1 MRNPRL
7 ALCLFF
13 ALSSFTLAVSEV
25 AVVITAPTLTTGGVL
40 QAMLDEEVAS
50 YTKNIQSIV
59 NEALTKPLLMQSL
72 ADANTENS
80 LLTGFVYLN
89 DRRYVSIVVGGCASL
104 VSDTH
109 DIPSLESRLENFQ
122 LSSDYSLGAA
132 AQPLCLQLDV
142 SLARLVKGLG
152 AQASFGYIPPLE
164 YQGFEFS
171 SISAQCGLDW
181 LCLGPVGN
189 KRLVRWDGLEFGLGL
204 AWSYNSLN
212 TRISTGES
220 SRTLSFRPDG
230 DGPLLPITVTI
241 SLDPQFDATV
251 EMQSFALPFQ
261 VTTGFTVLGAFSFQ
275 IGGGLYPAFGWS
287 DIRLQSVDGTT
298 KISVDNYLESL
309 ISQDGYITASGTTDP
324 VYSKVFGYFA
334 SGALRLLMGR
344 CSITLPVIWDY
355 STGLSAGLNVG
366 VSI

>member
-1 MRNPRL
+1 
-7 ALCLFF
+7 
-13 ALSSFTLAVSEV
+13 
-25 AVVITAPTLTTGGVL
+25 
-40 QAMLDEEVAS
+40 MLDKEVSS
-50 YTKNIQSIV
+50 YTSNIQSIM
-59 NEALTKPLLMQSL
+59 NEALTKPLLMQGL

-80 LLTGFVYLN
+80 LMSGFVYLD
-89 DRRYVSIVVGGCASL
+89 DRRYVSIIVGSCASL
-104 VSDTH
+104 VSDTY

-142 SLARLVKGLG
+142 SLDRLVEGLG
-152 AQASFGYIPPLE
+152 VQASFGYVPPLE

-171 SISAQCGLDW
+171 SISAQFGLDW
-181 LCLGPVGN
+181 LCLGPVGD
-189 KRLVRWDGLEFGLGL
+189 KRFVRWDGLEFGLGL
-204 AWSYNSLN
+204 AWSYNSLS
-212 TRISTGES
+212 TRISTGEI
-220 SRTLSFRPDG
+220 SRTLSFSPDG
-230 DGPLLPITVTI
+230 DGPFLPFPVTI
-241 SLDPQFDATV
+241 SINPQFDATV

-261 VTTGFTVLGAFSFQ
+261 ITTGFTVLGAFSFQ
-275 IGGGLYPAFGWS
+275 VGGGLYPAFGWS

-298 KISVDNYLESL
+298 KISVDSYLESL
-309 ISQDGYITASGTTDP
+309 ISRDGYINASGTTDP

-344 CSITLPVIWDY
+344 CSITLPLIWDC